1 MNTTNTLKTVALLG
15 LLSAILIVGGQAV
28 GGRGGM
34 YAGLAIAVAMNFGSY
49 FFSEKI
55 ALASY
60 NAQPVTPAQ
69 NADVYQR
76 VQPIVANLCQR
87 MGLPMPKLWL
97 IPQDS
102 PNAFATGRNPEH
114 SSVAF
119 TAGILQLMDDRE
131 LEGVVAHELGH
142 VLNRDILTSS
152 IAATI
157 AAAITQL
164 SYMAMF
170 FGGGRRDDEDRGGG
184 SGLAALFMMIL
195 GPLAATLIQL
205 MISRTRE
212 YSADATSARYTGN
225 PNELISGLTK
235 LDSWSKRIPMDATP
249 ATAHMF
255 IIKPF
260 SSGGLTSLF
269 STHPSTAD
277 RIARLRAM
285 R

>member
-1 MNTTNTLKTVALLG
+1 MTTKNTLKTVALLG
-15 LLSAILIVGGQAV
+15 LLSAILIVGGQALA
-28 GGRGGM
+28 GRGGM
-34 YAGLAIAVAMNFGSY
+34 YIGLTLAVIMNFVSY

-60 NAQPVTPAQ
+60 NAQPVTPTA

-76 VQPIVANLCQR
+76 VAPIVQNLSQR
-87 MGLPMPKLWL
+87 MGLPMPKLWV
-97 IPQDS
+97 IAEES
-102 PNAFATGRNPEH
+102 PNAFATGRNPQH
-114 SSVAF
+114 SSIAF
-119 TAGILQLMDDRE
+119 TSGILRLMDDRE
-131 LEGVVAHELGH
+131 LEGVIAHELGH

-170 FGGGRRDDEDRGGG
+170 FGGGRDDEDRRGGG
-184 SGLAALFMMIL
+184 LGALLMLIL
-195 GPLAATLIQL
+195 GPIAATLIQL
-205 MISRTRE
+205 AISRTRE
-212 YSADATSARYTGN
+212 YSADATSAKYTGD
-225 PNELISGLTK
+225 PNELISGLQK
-235 LDSWSKRIPMDATP
+235 LDTYSKRIPMEASP
-249 ATAHMF
+249 ATAHLF

-260 SSGGLTSLF
+260 SGGVLTNLF

-285 R
+285 H

>member
-1 MNTTNTLKTVALLG
+1 MTTTNTLKTVALLG
-15 LLSAILIVGGQAV
+15 LLSAILIVGGQALA
-28 GGRGGM
+28 GRGGM
-34 YAGLAIAVAMNFGSY
+34 YVGLAFAVIMNFGSY

-55 ALASY
+55 ALATY
-60 NAQPVTPAQ
+60 NAQPVTPTQ
-69 NADVYQR
+69 NPEVYAR
-76 VQPIVANLCQR
+76 VQPLVARLAQR
-87 MGLPMPKLWL
+87 MSLPMPKLWL
-97 IPQDS
+97 IPDES
-102 PNAFATGRNPEH
+102 PNAFATGRNPSH

-119 TAGILQLMDDRE
+119 TEGILKLMDDRE

-170 FGGGRRDDEDRGGG
+170 FGGGRDEEDRGGG
-184 SGLAALFMMIL
+184 LGGLLMLIL
-195 GPLAATLIQL
+195 GPIAATLIQL
-205 MISRTRE
+205 AISRTRE
-212 YSADATSARYTGN
+212 YSADATSAKYTGD
-225 PNELISGLTK
+225 PNELISGLQK
-235 LDSWSKRIPMDATP
+235 LDTWSQRIPMDATP
-249 ATAHMF
+249 ATAHLF
-255 IIKPF
+255 IIKPLT
-260 SSGGLTSLF
+260 SGGGLMSLF

>member
-1 MNTTNTLKTVALLG
+1 MTTTNTLKTVALLS
-15 LLSAILIVGGQAV
+15 LLSAILILGGQALA
-28 GGRGGM
+28 GRSGM
-34 YAGLAIAVAMNFGSY
+34 YVGLAFAVIMNFGSY

-55 ALASY
+55 ALATY
-60 NAQPVTPAQ
+60 NAQPVTPTE
-69 NADVYQR
+69 NPEVYAR
-76 VQPIVANLCQR
+76 VQPLVARLAQR

-97 IPQDS
+97 IPDES
-102 PNAFATGRNPEH
+102 PNAFATGRNPSH

-119 TAGILQLMDDRE
+119 TEGILKLMDDRE

-170 FGGGRRDDEDRGGG
+170 FGGRRDDEDRGGG
-184 SGLAALFMMIL
+184 LGGLLMLIL
-195 GPLAATLIQL
+195 GPIAATLIQL
-205 MISRTRE
+205 AISRTRE
-212 YSADATSARYTGN
+212 YSADATSAKYTGD
-225 PNELISGLTK
+225 PNELIAGLQK
-235 LDSWSKRIPMDATP
+235 LDTWSQRIPMDATP
-249 ATAHMF
+249 ATAHLF
-255 IIKPF
+255 IIKPLT
-260 SSGGLTSLF
+260 SGGGLMSLF

>member
-15 LLSAILIVGGQAV
+15 LLSAILIVGGTAL

-34 YAGLAIAVAMNFGSY
+34 YTGLAIAVVMNFGSY

-60 NAQPVTPAQ
+60 NAQPVTPSA
-69 NADVYQR
+69 NADVYRR

-87 MGLPMPKLWL
+87 MGLPMPRLWL
-97 IPQDS
+97 IPDPS
-102 PNAFATGRNPEH
+102 PNAFATGRNPQH

-119 TAGILQLMDDRE
+119 TAGILQVMDDRE

-170 FGGGRRDDEDRGGG
+170 FGGGRRDDEERGGG
-184 SGLAALFMMIL
+184 FGAILMLIL
-195 GPLAATLIQL
+195 GPIAATLIQL
-205 MISRTRE
+205 TISRTRE
-212 YSADATSARYTGN
+212 YSADATSAKYTGN
-225 PNELISGLTK
+225 PDELISGLQK
-235 LDSWSKRIPMDATP
+235 LESWSKRVPMEASP
-249 ATAHMF
+249 ATAHLF

-260 SSGGLTSLF
+260 TAGMLSNLF
-269 STHPSTAD
+269 STHPATAD

>member
-1 MNTTNTLKTVALLG
+1 
-15 LLSAILIVGGQAV
+15 
-28 GGRGGM
+28 M
-34 YAGLAIAVAMNFGSY
+34 YIGLAFAVVMNFGSY

-55 ALASY
+55 ALATY
-60 NAQPVTPAQ
+60 NAQPVTPTQ
-69 NADVYQR
+69 NPDVYQR
-76 VQPIVANLCQR
+76 VQPLVANLCQR

-97 IPQDS
+97 IPDES
-102 PNAFATGRNPEH
+102 PNAFATGRNPSH

-119 TAGILQLMDDRE
+119 TEGILKLMDNRE

-142 VLNRDILTSS
+142 VLNHDILTSS

-170 FGGGRRDDEDRGGG
+170 FGGGRDDEDRGGG
-184 SGLAALFMMIL
+184 FGGLLMLIL
-195 GPLAATLIQL
+195 GPIAATLIQL
-205 MISRTRE
+205 AISRTRE
-212 YSADATSARYTGN
+212 YSADATSAKYTGD
-225 PNELISGLTK
+225 PNELISGLQK
-235 LDSWSKRIPMDATP
+235 LDTWSQRIPMDATP
-249 ATAHMF
+249 ATAHLF

-260 SSGGLTSLF
+260 TSGGGLMSLF